1 MRKSGRVRGNR
12 FPAFGARF
20 SRKNVINLLLLNPS
34 FIQFKKERREGG
46 RRRGG
51 RGKREQGEGREV
63 KRERWKGAKEKGGEV
78 E

>member
-1 MRKSGRVRGNR
+1 VRKSGRVRGNR

-46 RRRGG
+46 
-51 RGKREQGEGREV
+51 KE
-63 KRERWKGAKEKGGEV
+63 ERWKGKK
-78 E
+78 